1 MHRSTDFPMFNYVCP
16 NRFRASFAVRSLTI
30 LAILLLAAR
39 CVAEF
44 ELPLHEGEEEVGVPW
59 EGARG
64 VPERIAEIMERQK
77 EAQEERGRERKK
89 EFVFRPL
96 KMRDLQ
102 ALPSNPNSPDVA
114 SFPRAATN
122 GTGGATPN
130 APQTTGVNFLGATL
144 EDTGAF
150 PPDTMGA
157 VGPAQFIVAVN
168 GRIRSFNKQTGV
180 ADGVLNADMDV
191 FFQSVMTPPVTNNFT
206 SDPRIRYDRLSG
218 RWFVIM
224 IDVPGKAGTLPN
236 RIMIAVSS
244 GSVITTNTTWTFFQ
258 FQHDLVSST
267 GDTGK
272 FADYPTLGVD
282 ANALYIGVNV
292 FGTRGL
298 GSFSDTTLFVV
309 RKSSLL
315 GGGPIVVTAF
325 RDLVRRVQGTDTGPY
340 TPQGVDN
347 FDPAATE
354 GYVIGVDAGL
364 YGRLMLRR
372 ISNPAGTP
380 SISGNISISI
390 PLNGPTI
397 TVPHLENT
405 GGSSGNLD
413 GLDYRLMAAHIRNG
427 RLWTCANM
435 AVDNNGTRN
444 SSATRM
450 GVRWYELDGMATGQ
464 TPSLVQSGTVF
475 ESSPSNSTTNRY
487 YWMGTVMVSG
497 QGHAA
502 MGFSVSGVNER
513 INAATV
519 GRLKKDPL
527 GTMRTPLLYT
537 ASSTAYNP
545 PGDPGG
551 GAGRRWGDYSYTCV
565 DPDDDM
571 TMWTIQEFCN
581 ASNSYGCQI
590 VKLLAP
596 PPAIPS
602 NCSPASIVA
611 GTTTNVT
618 LIGLSDG
625 DTGFFDPGN
634 GFSNRIAAA
643 VNGGG
648 VTVNS
653 ITYNNP
659 TNLTLNVSVAFGAT
673 TGARTMT
680 VTNPDNQSAT
690 SVTAILTIL
699 SNGSTNVAPVLAA
712 IANQTNFETVT
723 LTFTE
728 PATDANGDTLTFS
741 LDPGA
746 PGNATIDSATG
757 VFTWTPTEA
766 QGPATS
772 NITVRVT
779 DNGSPPLSDTK
790 TFSVTVLESNLPPV
804 LNAISNR
811 TIFELTTLTLTNT
824 ASDSDIPANTVTFS
838 FVSGAPTNATL
849 NSSNGIF
856 SWTPSESQGP
866 STNTISIKVADN
878 SLPSLSATQ
887 TFIVTVLETN
897 SAPTLSVISNRIIFE
912 LTTLTFTNTAMD
924 SDVAANTLT
933 FHFASAPT
941 NATLDSSS
949 GVFSWT
955 PNEAQGPSTNVISIK
970 VSDDGSPSLSATQTF
985 TVTVLETNSAPMLA
999 AISNQTIF
1007 ELETLTFTNMA
1018 TDPDMP
1024 TNTLTFSF
1032 ASGTPTNATLNSSNG
1047 VFAWTPTEAQGPG
1060 TNVISIK
1067 VSDGGSPSLSATQTF
1082 TVVVLETN
1090 SAPTLA
1096 SISDRTLFENETLLV
1111 TNFANDADIPA
1122 NTLTFALENAPVGA
1136 SINSSNGVFT
1146 WTPDETQG
1154 ATTNAIFI
1162 VVTDNGSPSLSA
1174 TQAFTVTVLETNS
1187 APVLAG
1193 ISDQVLNE
1201 GGTLMITNSAID
1213 SDFPPNVLTYSLDAG
1228 APTNATINPTNGLL
1242 TWTPTEGQA
1251 PGTNSITVRVTDNG
1265 SPALSDMKTF
1275 TVIVNEVNAPPS
1287 LAAIPDF
1294 TIFETTTLAF
1304 TNVVSDPDIPANT
1317 FVFSLDTTPPPGVS
1331 LDTNTGAFSWTPTE
1345 AQGGMTNLFT
1355 IRVADFNRSAVNTQ
1369 HLSDVKTFTVVVL
1382 ESNAPPVLAPIA
1394 NRTIHAGTTLVITN
1408 SAADS
1413 DLPTNTLAF
1422 SLDSGAPGTS
1432 SLDPVTGIF
1441 SWTPDNTYASTT
1453 NPITVRVTDD
1463 GAPPKSDAKTFS
1475 VMVVIAPVIEAISI
1489 SSNTATITWSAI
1501 TGQSYRL
1508 QYKSDLGETNW
1519 NDILPDVTA
1528 SGSTASKDDPLD
1540 SNPQRYYRILVR

>member
-1 MHRSTDFPMFNYVCP
+1 MFNYLCP
-16 NRFRASFAVRSLTI
+16 RRFRASFALRALNI
-30 LAILLLAAR
+30 LAILLLAPR
-39 CVAEF
+39 CIAEF

-64 VPERIAEIMERQK
+64 VPERIAEIMERQE
-77 EAQEERGRERKK
+77 EAQQERGHERKK
-89 EFVFRPL
+89 ELVFRPL

-114 SFPRAATN
+114 SFPRALTN
-122 GTGGATPN
+122 GTGVATPN
-130 APQTTGVNFLGATL
+130 TPQTAGVNFLGATL
-144 EDTGAF
+144 ADTSAF

-180 ADGVLNADMDV
+180 ADGVLNADMDI
-191 FFQSVMTPPVTNNFT
+191 FFQSVMTPPLANNFS

-218 RWFVIM
+218 RWFVII
-224 IDVPGKAGTLPN
+224 IDVPGKAGALPN
-236 RIMIAVSS
+236 RVMIAVSS

-258 FQHDLVSST
+258 FQHDLVSPT

-298 GSFSDTTLFVV
+298 GSFSDTALFVV
-309 RKSSLL
+309 RKSSIL
-315 GGGPIVVTAF
+315 GAGPIVVTAF
-325 RDLVRRVQGTDTGPY
+325 RNLIQKVQGTDTGPY

-347 FDPAATE
+347 FDPGATE
-354 GYVIGVDAGL
+354 GYAIGVDSSL

-372 ISNPAGTP
+372 ISNPGGTP
-380 SISGNISISI
+380 SISGNIAISI
-390 PLNGPTI
+390 PLNGPTV
-397 TVPHLENT
+397 TVPHLGNT

-444 SSATRM
+444 NSVTRM
-450 GVRWYELDGMATGQ
+450 GVRWYELDGIATGQ
-464 TPSLVQSGTVF
+464 TPSVVQSGTVF

-519 GRLKKDPL
+519 GRLKNDSL

-545 PGDPGG
+545 PSDPGG

-590 VKLLAP
+590 VKLFAP

-625 DTGFFDPGN
+625 DIGFFDPGN
-634 GFSNRIAAA
+634 GFSNRIAGA

-659 TNLTLNVSVAFGAT
+659 TNLTLNISVAFGAT

-680 VTNPDNQSAT
+680 VTNPDGQSAT
-690 SVTAILTIL
+690 SATAILTIL

-712 IANQTNFETVT
+712 IANKTILETVT
-723 LTFTE
+723 LTFTNT
-728 PATDANGDTLTFS
+728 ATDANGDMLTFS

-746 PGNATIDSATG
+746 PANATIDPATG
-757 VFTWTPTEA
+757 VFTWTPNEA
-766 QGPATS
+766 QAPGTS

-779 DNGSPPLSDTK
+779 DNGSPPLNDTK
-790 TFSVTVLESNLPPV
+790 TFSVTLLESNLPPV
-804 LNAISNR
+804 LNVISNR
-811 TIFELTTLTLTNT
+811 TLFELTTLTFTNS
-824 ASDSDIPANTVTFS
+824 ASDLDIPANLLTFS

-849 NSSNGIF
+849 NSN
-856 SWTPSESQGP
+856 
-866 STNTISIKVADN
+866 
-878 SLPSLSATQ
+878 
-887 TFIVTVLETN
+887 
-897 SAPTLSVISNRIIFE
+897 
-912 LTTLTFTNTAMD
+912 
-924 SDVAANTLT
+924 
-933 FHFASAPT
+933 
-941 NATLDSSS
+941 S

-955 PNEAQGPSTNVISIK
+955 PNEAQGPSTNLIAIK
-970 VSDDGSPSLSATQTF
+970 VSDNGSP
-985 TVTVLETNSAPMLA
+985 N
-999 AISNQTIF
+999 
-1007 ELETLTFTNMA
+1007 
-1018 TDPDMP
+1018 
-1024 TNTLTFSF
+1024 
-1032 ASGTPTNATLNSSNG
+1032 
-1047 VFAWTPTEAQGPG
+1047 
-1060 TNVISIK
+1060 
-1067 VSDGGSPSLSATQTF
+1067 LSATQTF

-1090 SAPTLA
+1090 SPPVLSPIANQTVIEGQVLVISNSA
-1096 SISDRTLFENETLLV
+1096 SDV
-1111 TNFANDADIPA
+1111 DIPA
-1122 NTLTFALENAPVGA
+1122 NTLTFSLDTNNLPAG
-1136 SINSSNGVFT
+1136 SGINPTNGLFT
-1146 WTPDETQG
+1146 WIPTEAQG
-1154 ATTNAIFI
+1154 PGTNFI
-1162 VVTDNGSPSLSA
+1162 TVIVTDDGSPGMSA
-1174 TQAFTVTVLETNS
+1174 TQTFAVTVLETNS
-1187 APVLAG
+1187 APVLAD
-1193 ISDQVLNE
+1193 ISDQVLSE
-1201 GGTLMITNSAID
+1201 GGTLMLTNSATD
-1213 SDFPPNVLTYSLDAG
+1213 SDFPPNVLIYSLGAG
-1228 APTNATINPTNGLL
+1228 APTNAIINPTNGLF
-1242 TWTPTEGQA
+1242 TWMPTEEQG
-1251 PGTNSITVRVTDNG
+1251 PGTNLISIIVTDDG
-1265 SPALSDMKTF
+1265 SPPLSDMKTF

-1287 LAAIPDF
+1287 LATIPDF

-1317 FVFSLDTTPPPGVS
+1317 FVFSFDTTPPAGVS
-1331 LDTNTGAFSWTPTE
+1331 LDTNTGAFRWTPTE

-1355 IRVADFNRSAVNTQ
+1355 IRVVDFNPFSVNTQ

-1382 ESNAPPVLAPIA
+1382 KSNSPPVLAPIA
-1394 NRTIHAGTTLVITN
+1394 NRTIHAGATLVITN
-1408 SAADS
+1408 SATDS
-1413 DLPTNTLAF
+1413 DIPTNTLAF
-1422 SLDSGAPGTS
+1422 SLDSGAPATS
-1432 SLDPVTGIF
+1432 TLDPVTGIF
-1441 SWTPDNTYASTT
+1441 SWTPDNTYAFTT
-1453 NPITVRVTDD
+1453 NAITVRVTDD
-1463 GAPPKSDAKTFS
+1463 DTPPKSDTKTFS
-1475 VMVVIAPVIEAISI
+1475 VTVVIAPVIQGISL
-1489 SSNTATITWSAI
+1489 SNNIITITWSAI
-1501 TGQSYRL
+1501 AGQSYRL
-1508 QYKSDLGETNW
+1508 QYKSDLSDTNW

-1528 SGSTASKDDPLD
+1528 SGSTANKDEPLN
-1540 SNPQRYYRILVR
+1540 SIPQRYYRILVR